1 MTTVEHQIKTSIV
14 TYTVAHR
21 CYKFESGETDRII
34 FDTEDINKVE
44 NWYMNY
50 IWEEDLPR
58 WRMQEAD
65 YFELLIVDDEREKE
79 LIQKQWC
86 KYEGNTDESTGKFLM
101 PLYEHI
107 NRWNWEIPDVAY
119 STAF

>member
-1 MTTVEHQIKTSIV
+1 MHKLDDGICIREVK
-14 TYTVAHR
+14 YR
-21 CYKFESGETDRII
+21 CYKFESWETDRII
-34 FDTEDINKVE
+34 FDSEDINKVE

-65 YFELLIVDDEREKE
+65 YSELLVVDEERQKE
-79 LIQKQWC
+79 ILELHWC
-86 KYEGNTDESTGKFLM
+86 STESNTDDDTGRFLM

-107 NRWNWEIPDVAY
+107 NRREWDVPDVAF